1 VNGCDAEPTQN
12 LESARA
18 LLGTA
23 AGQERDLALPSGK
36 RTFASRRCSN
46 LDQKISDQLDKLGT
60 HAGSPGGTL
69 PRLSS
74 APSPDNVWAATA
86 MVNPKSG
93 YQLGIHSI
101 SPKLFGYLNHPSDRL
116 CDLMCTR
123 QGSNLQPCDPKS
135 HTLG

>member
-1 VNGCDAEPTQN
+1 MIRPSVAPGRGRGTVCCVSELINSDKHPV
-12 LESARA
+12 ARA

-60 HAGSPGGTL
+60 HAGSPGTL

-74 APSPDNVWAATA
+74 VPSLT
-86 MVNPKSG
+86 MFG
-93 YQLGIHSI
+93 QLR
-101 SPKLFGYLNHPSDRL
+101 RL
-116 CDLMCTR
+116 RLYR
-123 QGSNLQPCDPKS
+123 ES
-135 HTLG
+135 